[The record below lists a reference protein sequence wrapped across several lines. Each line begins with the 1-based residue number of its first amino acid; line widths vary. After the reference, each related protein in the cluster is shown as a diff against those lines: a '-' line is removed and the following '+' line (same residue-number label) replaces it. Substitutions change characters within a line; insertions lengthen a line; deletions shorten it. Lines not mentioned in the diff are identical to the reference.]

1 MRDISFNYND
11 TIKLLDS
18 YMEIFDKNINW
29 CQDHCFYPVQLLL
42 NECIVTVEGDKV
54 FLPSS
59 ISRPVDYGKLLKVR
73 ESFRADIEFIRN
85 SVIYIKDKIDTETI
99 KEELK
104 NIEKRYLEIGGIL
117 IGIVTFLFGSINI
130 FSHQAASPQQLFES
144 AMGLGVILVLFAL
157 LLVLVI
163 ENWKGKVNKTKVA
176 ICGILL
182 SIYTIIICAF
192 VFSSNVEIDTK
203 QEEVKDLTE
212 APVD

>member
-1 MRDISFNYND
+1 
-11 TIKLLDS
+11 
-18 YMEIFDKNINW
+18 
-29 CQDHCFYPVQLLL
+29 
-42 NECIVTVEGDKV
+42 
-54 FLPSS
+54 
-59 ISRPVDYGKLLKVR
+59 
-73 ESFRADIEFIRN
+73 
-85 SVIYIKDKIDTETI
+85 
-99 KEELK
+99 
-104 NIEKRYLEIGGIL
+104 
-117 IGIVTFLFGSINI
+117 
-130 FSHQAASPQQLFES
+130 
-144 AMGLGVILVLFAL
+144 MGLGVILVLFAL